1 MFETADAANKSEWT
15 PPRLFDGYRLL
26 WPISHARRGTVYL
39 GHDTVLDR
47 PVIVHFFKLPEGPNR
62 ELLLSEARM
71 AARLTHP
78 NLVAIHRVG
87 EVQTRLYLISE
98 YGAGRTLEHLE
109 RPLPWHKALDL
120 ALHLSSG
127 LQLAHRRGLL
137 HKDISPRSIVMS
149 ESGEVKLLHL
159 GLSETLSAPD
169 TIPPAAREAALQAAA
184 LTESTM
190 NLAHRFG
197 LNMPRGDEKGSKQA
211 AKTPVPK
218 YDPAVYQA
226 PELRLGEPASAAADV
241 YSLGALIY
249 ELISGLPPQ
258 LPTSSLKVTPHALPA
273 DEVAPLASLVPDC
286 DPRLCA
292 IIDKCLRQKFRSR
305 YQNAEELH
313 DALSQL
319 RPQGANE
326 RIPEGNPYRGLLPFE
341 AEHRALFF
349 GRRSEIGTLI
359 ERLRTE
365 AAVLIGAE
373 SGIGKSSLCRA
384 GVLPLVAEG
393 ALGGGRT
400 YQVVQLVPG
409 PHPLQSL
416 SAALARVLGVT
427 EAALTFQMGRDPGG
441 FGRALL
447 QHLGDSRGILL
458 FVDQLEELAT
468 LSDPTEANIVGE
480 VLGSLLTRY
489 PGIRLL
495 MTVRSDF
502 LGRVAMVSG
511 IGEAVT
517 RVLYILRPL
526 SGDRIR
532 EAIVGPAH
540 AKGVLFESPALVQSL
555 VESTAHT
562 DGGLPLLQFTLAEL
576 WEEREGNAI
585 TAAALSAIGGVSG
598 ALARHADHVLASLP
612 PDKRAAAKR
621 ILIALVTMEGT
632 RARRSEEELVR
643 ENPHAKVALE
653 TLVRGRLLVA
663 RDTPEGPAYDVA
675 HEALIR
681 GWDSLR
687 HWLEE
692 FKESRAA
699 RQRLE
704 SAAAEWRR
712 QSKHRDA
719 LWNAR
724 QLRDLSL
731 LSSEEIGPRE
741 QEFASAS
748 QAAVR
753 KQRLRRSTSFLV
765 VPILVG
771 LSFGGA
777 QLAERRTRQR
787 AIIEHIS
794 EGQLL
799 LAKARQQTR
808 QVEEARQQSFTS
820 FDNGKQPEG
829 ERLWE
834 RAQELAA
841 EADRIYSRAGQTFEG
856 VLTNDA
862 NNYEARTLLADSLY
876 ERALAAERDHH
887 PQQTDDL
894 LQRLALYDLGGTR
907 KRQWEAPAKLAIDS
921 SPGPATVEVAR
932 YERDAQKRWSADKV
946 QTLGQTPLRN
956 IELSPGSYLLT
967 LTHTGN
973 PPVRYPIRLT
983 RGSAQQISVPLPRL
997 EQIPKGFAYIPPG
1010 SFLFGSADDLLRKAF
1025 LATTPIHPVQTAG
1038 YLMAIH
1044 ETTYGDWLEYLRAQP
1059 PEKRATLLLKG
1070 GGISGSLGGSG
1081 TVELTELPGSIW
1093 QLTLKPV
1100 ADSYVVKEGEFLSY
1114 SGRKQRSRQDWLKLP
1129 IGGVTLDEAMN
1140 YAQWLASTGRVPKA
1154 RLCSELEWER
1164 AARGADEREWPHSD
1178 ELHSDDA
1185 NYDETYKKEASAMG
1199 PDEVGSYPASRSPFG
1214 IDDMVGNVFEWMR
1227 PQSATDEGLVR
1238 SGGYFHSSIVQRSTN
1253 RNVIG
1258 RSLRDPNVGIR
1269 ICADLGPTSP

>member
-1 MFETADAANKSEWT
+1 MK
-15 PPRLFDGYRLL
+15 L
-26 WPISHARRGTVYL
+26 RR
-39 GHDTVLDR
+39 
-47 PVIVHFFKLPEGPNR
+47 
-62 ELLLSEARM
+62 
-71 AARLTHP
+71 
-78 NLVAIHRVG
+78 
-87 EVQTRLYLISE
+87 
-98 YGAGRTLEHLE
+98 
-109 RPLPWHKALDL
+109 
-120 ALHLSSG
+120 
-127 LQLAHRRGLL
+127 
-137 HKDISPRSIVMS
+137 
-149 ESGEVKLLHL
+149 
-159 GLSETLSAPD
+159 
-169 TIPPAAREAALQAAA
+169 
-184 LTESTM
+184 
-190 NLAHRFG
+190 
-197 LNMPRGDEKGSKQA
+197 
-211 AKTPVPK
+211 
-218 YDPAVYQA
+218 
-226 PELRLGEPASAAADV
+226 
-241 YSLGALIY
+241 
-249 ELISGLPPQ
+249 
-258 LPTSSLKVTPHALPA
+258 LPA
-273 DEVAPLASLVPDC
+273 WFRIAI
-286 DPRLCA
+286 PRLCA

-313 DALSQL
+313 EALSQL

-480 VLGSLLTRY
+480 ALGSLLTRY

-576 WEEREGNAI
+576 WEEREGNSI

-643 ENPHAKVALE
+643 ENPNAKVALE
-653 TLVRGRLLVA
+653 ALVRGRLLVA

-724 QLRDLSL
+724 QLRDLAL

-741 QEFASAS
+741 REFASAS

-753 KQRLRRSTSFLV
+753 KQRLRRSTSFLA

-787 AIIEHIS
+787 ALTEHMT
-794 EGQLL
+794 EGLQL

-820 FDNGKQPEG
+820 FDSGKHPEG

-834 RAQELAA
+834 RAQELAG

-862 NNYEARTLLADSLY
+862 NNHEARTLLADSLY

-894 LQRLALYDLGGTR
+894 LQRLALYDLGGAR
-907 KRQWEAPAKLAIDS
+907 KRLWEAPAKLTIDS
-921 SPGPATVEVAR
+921 NPGPATVEVAR
-932 YERDAQKRWSADKV
+932 YERDAQKRWTAEKL
-946 QTLGQTPLRN
+946 QPLGQTPLRN

-967 LTHTGN
+967 LVRAGS
-973 PPVRYPIRLT
+973 PPIRYPIRLT
-983 RGSAQQISVPLPRL
+983 RGSSQQITVPLPSL
-997 EQIPKGFAYIPPG
+997 EQVPKGFVYIPPG

-1038 YLMAIH
+1038 YLMAVH
-1044 ETTYGDWLEYLRAQP
+1044 ETTFGDWLEYLRAQP

-1070 GGISGSLGGSG
+1070 GGNGSSIGTGS
-1081 TVELTELPGSIW
+1081 VELSELPGGIW
-1093 QLTLKPV
+1093 QLSLKP
-1100 ADSYVVKEGEFLSY
+1100 AGQSFVVKEGEFLTY
-1114 SGRKQRSRQDWLKLP
+1114 QNRKQRSRQDWLKLP
-1129 IGGVTLDEAMN
+1129 IGGVTLDEAAG
-1140 YAQWLASTGRVPKA
+1140 YAQWLASTGRVPNA
-1154 RLCSELEWER
+1154 RLCNEVEWER
-1164 AARGADEREWPHSD
+1164 AARGADEREWPHAD
-1178 ELHSDDA
+1178 ELQAADA
-1185 NYDETYKKEASAMG
+1185 NFDETYQKDATTMG

-1214 IDDMVGNVFEWMR
+1214 IDDLAGNVFEWT
-1227 PQSATDEGLVR
+1227 QSRQALDDGLVR
-1238 SGGYFHSSIVQRSTN
+1238 SGGYFHSSVAQRSTN

-1269 ICADLGPTSP
+1269 ICADIAPVTH

>member
-1 MFETADAANKSEWT
+1 M
-15 PPRLFDGYRLL
+15 
-26 WPISHARRGTVYL
+26 
-39 GHDTVLDR
+39 
-47 PVIVHFFKLPEGPNR
+47 
-62 ELLLSEARM
+62 
-71 AARLTHP
+71 
-78 NLVAIHRVG
+78 
-87 EVQTRLYLISE
+87 
-98 YGAGRTLEHLE
+98 
-109 RPLPWHKALDL
+109 
-120 ALHLSSG
+120 
-127 LQLAHRRGLL
+127 
-137 HKDISPRSIVMS
+137 
-149 ESGEVKLLHL
+149 
-159 GLSETLSAPD
+159 
-169 TIPPAAREAALQAAA
+169 
-184 LTESTM
+184 
-190 NLAHRFG
+190 
-197 LNMPRGDEKGSKQA
+197 
-211 AKTPVPK
+211 
-218 YDPAVYQA
+218 
-226 PELRLGEPASAAADV
+226 
-241 YSLGALIY
+241 
-249 ELISGLPPQ
+249 
-258 LPTSSLKVTPHALPA
+258 
-273 DEVAPLASLVPDC
+273 VPDC
-286 DPRLCA
+286 DHRLCA
-292 IIDKCLRQKFRSR
+292 ILEQCLRQKFRSR

-313 DALSQL
+313 EALSQL

-447 QHLGDSRGILL
+447 QHLGDNRGIFL

-480 VLGSLLTRY
+480 ALGSLLTRY

-532 EAIVGPAH
+532 DAIVGPAN
-540 AKGVLFESPALVQSL
+540 AKGVLFESPALVKSL

-576 WEEREGNAI
+576 WEEREGSSI

-643 ENPHAKVALE
+643 ENPNAKVALE
-653 TLVRGRLLVA
+653 ALVRGRLLVA

-724 QLRDLSL
+724 QLRDLAL

-741 QEFASAS
+741 REFASAS

-753 KQRLRRSTSFLV
+753 KQRLRRSTSFLAI
-765 VPILVG
+765 PILVG

-787 AIIEHIS
+787 ALIEHMT
-794 EGQLL
+794 EGQQL

-820 FDNGKQPEG
+820 FDNGKHPEG

-834 RAQELAA
+834 RAQELAG

-862 NNYEARTLLADSLY
+862 NNHEARTLLADSLY

-894 LQRLALYDLGGTR
+894 LQRLALYDLGGAR
-907 KRQWEAPAKLAIDS
+907 KRLWEAPAKLTIDS
-921 SPGPATVEVAR
+921 DPGPATVEISR
-932 YERDAQKRWSADKV
+932 YARDAQKRWTAEKLQS
-946 QTLGQTPLRN
+946 LGQTPLRN
-956 IELSPGSYLLT
+956 IELPPGSYLLT
-967 LTHTGN
+967 LVRAGS
-973 PPVRYPIRLT
+973 PPIRYPIRLT
-983 RGSAQQISVPLPRL
+983 RGSSQQITVPLPSL
-997 EQIPKGFAYIPPG
+997 EQVPKGFVYIPPG
-1010 SFLFGSADDLLRKAF
+1010 SFLFGSSDDLLRKAF

-1038 YLMAIH
+1038 YLMAVH
-1044 ETTYGDWLEYLRAQP
+1044 ETTFGDWLEYLRAQP

-1070 GGISGSLGGSG
+1070 GGNGSSIGTGS
-1081 TVELTELPGSIW
+1081 VELSELPGGIW
-1093 QLTLKPV
+1093 QLSLKP
-1100 ADSYVVKEGEFLSY
+1100 AGQSFVVKEGEFLTY
-1114 SGRKQRSRQDWLKLP
+1114 QNRKQRSRQDWLKLP
-1129 IGGVTLDEAMN
+1129 IGGVTLDEAAG
-1140 YAQWLASTGRVPKA
+1140 YAQWLASTGRVPNA
-1154 RLCSELEWER
+1154 RLCNEVEWER
-1164 AARGADEREWPHSD
+1164 AARGADEREWPHAD
-1178 ELHSDDA
+1178 ELQAADA
-1185 NYDETYKKEASAMG
+1185 NFDETYQKDATTMG

-1214 IDDMVGNVFEWMR
+1214 IDDLAGNVFEWT
-1227 PQSATDEGLVR
+1227 QSRQALDDGLVR
-1238 SGGYFHSSIVQRSTN
+1238 SGGYFHSSVAQRSTN

-1269 ICADLGPTSP
+1269 ICADIAPVTH